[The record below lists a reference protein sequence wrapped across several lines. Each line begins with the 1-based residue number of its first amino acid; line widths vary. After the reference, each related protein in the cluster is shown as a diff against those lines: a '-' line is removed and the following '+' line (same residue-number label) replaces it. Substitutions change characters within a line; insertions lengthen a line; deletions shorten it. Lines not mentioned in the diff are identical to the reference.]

1 MRMKLHGPDE
11 PVYAIG
17 VVARLLGVG
26 THTLRLL
33 DREGL
38 VCPDRVGSNIRFYSE
53 NQVVQLKRVCFLLKE
68 ERINIR
74 GIKVI
79 LTLEDEGVILS
90 EKQDKARK

>member
-1 MRMKLHGPDE
+1 MKLHGPDE

-38 VCPDRVGSNIRFYSE
+38 VCPDRAGSNIRFYSE

-79 LTLEDEGVILS
+79 LTLEEDGTVLPGRH
-90 EKQDKARK
+90 DKPKK